1 MSYVKKEI
9 RYIRDSFSQII
20 KALIIFVLFSSGLFV
35 ALSLRSVGTNG
46 TIISFVSIISEIIT
60 LTICYFLL
68 KKYLVVSEEKEEKQV
83 KKGMIK

>member
-1 MSYVKKEI
+1 MSFVKKEF

-20 KALIIFVLFSSGLFV
+20 KALFIFILFSSGLFV
-35 ALSLRSVGTNG
+35 ALLLRSVGTNG

-68 KKYLVVSEEKEEKQV
+68 KKYISATEEKEENQG
-83 KKGMIK
+83 KKGKTK